1 MGQGSDVGLIER
13 RVEDLGTVD
22 SAAPKLKSLL
32 ARKIAR
38 ILKDRRLTV
47 RAAEQATGFAAAD
60 FSRVRGGK
68 TDRFTLDR
76 LFAMLASLD
85 PAAEIS
91 AGIRSRLSRE
101 AAVTRLR
108 AHEADLRKLG
118 VTSLHLFGS
127 TARDEAGPNSDL
139 DVYVEHGP
147 GFGLLDLVGVKQT
160 LEDGLGIEVHATTRD
175 GLHSEMRAAI
185 EREAIRVF

>member
-76 LFAMLASLD
+76 LFAMLAKLD
-85 PAAEIS
+85 PGAELS
-91 AGIRSRLSRE
+91 ASVRSRLSRD
-101 AAVTRLR
+101 AAVAQLK
-108 AHEADLRKLG
+108 AHEAGLRKLG
-118 VTSLHLFGS
+118 VTSLRIFGS

-160 LEDGLGIEVHATTRD
+160 LEDGLGVEVHATTRD
-175 GLHSEMRAAI
+175 GLHPEMRAAI
-185 EREAIRVF
+185 EREAVRVF